1 MMQPELSLPGETLPG
16 VKQPH
21 SFTLF
26 LPSTARGKASPFP
39 GTSPVVSGKIL
50 KVIDEP
56 PAC

>member
-1 MMQPELSLPGETLPG
+1 MMQPELSLPRETLPG

-21 SFTLF
+21 SFTFF
-26 LPSTARGKASPFP
+26 LPSTAHGKATPFP
-39 GTSPVVSGKIL
+39 GTCPVVFRKIL